1 MEFKSQIDISF
12 SSLSLISSYSCIE
25 KDVKLIDW
33 SFEHLE
39 SLRRI
44 VESQGEGYFEE
55 MTIQE
60 LGNLAILALKA
71 PHKELQNTC
80 KTVIE
85 NYRKWLTTNYPE
97 LIPNQH
103 SNL

>member
-1 MEFKSQIDISF
+1 MEFKSQIEITF
-12 SSLSLISSYSCIE
+12 SSLTLISSYNCIE

-33 SFEHLE
+33 RSEHLKA
-39 SLRRI
+39 LGKI
-44 VESQGEGYFEE
+44 VESQGEGYFKE
-55 MTIQE
+55 MTIKE
-60 LGNLAILALKA
+60 LGNLAVLALKA
-71 PHKELQNTC
+71 PNKELQNTC